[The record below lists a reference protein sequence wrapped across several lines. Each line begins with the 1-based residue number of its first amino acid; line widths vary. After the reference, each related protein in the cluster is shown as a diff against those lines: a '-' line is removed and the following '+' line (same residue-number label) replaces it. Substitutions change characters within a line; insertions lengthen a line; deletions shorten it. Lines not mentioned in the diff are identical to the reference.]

1 MKGDKLYVKWKGCD
15 NSFNS
20 WQLKKIFLYKM
31 SYFPEPYT
39 RSRNKIEV
47 ELDLSKNLTKSDL
60 KMQLTGNDTSDFAKM
75 VDLANLKSSIDESDI
90 SKLKT
95 TFDYIS

>member
-1 MKGDKLYVKWKGCD
+1 
-15 NSFNS
+15 
-20 WQLKKIFLYKM
+20 M

-60 KMQLTGNDTSDFAKM
+60 KMQLTGNDTSDFAKTA
-75 VDLANLKSSIDESDI
+75 DLANLKSSIDESDI

>member
-1 MKGDKLYVKWKGCD
+1 
-15 NSFNS
+15 
-20 WQLKKIFLYKM
+20 M

-75 VDLANLKSSIDESDI
+75 ADLANLKSSIDESDI

>member
-1 MKGDKLYVKWKGCD
+1 
-15 NSFNS
+15 
-20 WQLKKIFLYKM
+20 M